1 MNDLNVEFDCLNEV
15 DPELLRMIR
24 STGRAII
31 WTNGCF
37 DILHAGHV
45 AYLWDI
51 KICHPHSYL
60 FVGVN
65 SDEAVHALK
74 GNGRP
79 VQPLK
84 HRAFIVNALKP
95 VDRVALIGHTA
106 LEALEN
112 IRPDIYV
119 KGGDYTLDTINQAER
134 RLVGSWGGAIEI
146 FPSRAP
152 DLITSRIVE
161 IARSTGKEG

>member
-1 MNDLNVEFDCLNEV
+1 MNDLNVRFDYLNKV

-24 STGRAII
+24 STGRAVI

-45 AYLWDI
+45 AYLLDI
-51 KICHPHSYL
+51 KIRHPHSYL

-65 SDEAVHALK
+65 SDEAVRALK
-74 GNGRP
+74 GPGRP

-106 LEALEN
+106 LEALGN

-119 KGGDYTLDTINQAER
+119 KGGDYTLDTINQDER
-134 RLVGSWGGAIEI
+134 LLVESWGGTIEI

-152 DLITSRIVE
+152 DLSTSRIVE
-161 IARSTGKEG
+161 KTRGSV